1 MTNKTRV
8 RLVRVAAS
16 AVIIAGASLT
26 AAGAAQAV
34 GGFGKRSSNETQDA
48 GLGVQDALEGEDTG
62 NTSLGG
68 ISGGAAA
75 AGEQT
80 SVVLDDGRAVL
91 VVLDHG

>member
-34 GGFGKRSSNETQDA
+34 GGFGTESNQTQDA
-48 GLGVQDALEGEDTG
+48 GLGIQDAPGEEDTG
-62 NTSLGG
+62 NTTYGQTT
-68 ISGGAAA
+68 GGA
-75 AGEQT
+75 
-80 SVVLDDGRAVL
+80 
-91 VVLDHG
+91 